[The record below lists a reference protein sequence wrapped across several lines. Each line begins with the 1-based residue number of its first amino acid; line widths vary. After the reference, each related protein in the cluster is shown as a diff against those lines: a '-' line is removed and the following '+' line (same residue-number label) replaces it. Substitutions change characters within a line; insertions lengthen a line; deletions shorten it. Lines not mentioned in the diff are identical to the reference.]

1 MKKLLITSKLY
12 ALDLLQ
18 DNEYLKKNPIS
29 KVISFREPE
38 PDHLDPLLDANLQY
52 MDHLT
57 LRFHD
62 FTKRP
67 YPEGYPGPDRESM
80 ERLADYI
87 RGTSREDSLLVHC
100 RAGVSRSGATGVAV
114 ACWHSK
120 PGDYESEIE
129 KLYRK
134 FSIFPN
140 KIMIEMLDR
149 NLEMQGKMVE
159 AVQNANKK
167 ARNKL
172 KSKLFDFG
180 HTLYMCLFF

>member
-1 MKKLLITSKLY
+1 MKKLLITPKLY

-18 DNEYLKKNPIS
+18 DKEYLKKHPIS

-38 PDHLDPLLDANLQY
+38 PDHLDPLLDANLQH

-67 YPEGYPGPDRESM
+67 CPEGYPGPDRESM

-87 RGTSREDSLLVHC
+87 RGTSGEDSLLVHC
-100 RAGVSRSGATGVAV
+100 HAGVSRSGATGVAV
-114 ACWHSK
+114 TCWHSE
-120 PGDYESEIE
+120 PEEYENEIE
-129 KLYRK
+129 KLYGK

-140 KIMIEMLDR
+140 KIMIEMLDK
-149 NLEMQGKMVE
+149 NLGMQGRMVE
-159 AVQNANKK
+159 AVQNVNKK
-167 ARNKL
+167 AKNKL
-172 KSKLFDFG
+172 KSKLFGFG